1 MVTLLLL
8 TLCKVSHFWIRRRK
22 PKGSWNSC
30 AEIAEAIIMV
40 HYFQAALWWLRWAS
54 SFVKTTT
61 KKNKQKKKPLQTL
74 STPVFSWQGTVIFR
88 TWTFAQ
94 SGSLILFLDFH
105 FSDTV
110 ILETFA
116 HQPPFSALPPSV
128 FQRFSSHSLLLL
140 LVFLLLLH
148 TEKITC
154 SSFSLGC
161 VTT

>member
-54 SFVKTTT
+54 PFVKTTT
-61 KKNKQKKKPLQTL
+61 TKKTKTLQTL
-74 STPVFSWQGTVIFR
+74 STPVSSWQGTVIFR

-105 FSDTV
+105 FTDTV

-140 LVFLLLLH
+140 LH

-154 SSFSLGC
+154 SSFSLGG